1 MKSVAHRQKFLEG
14 KDKIKIKSED
24 EEMESTPG
32 DASGSPPLF
41 CSQEETASSSGSGPP
56 GSGPPT
62 SSAAMTSDGPPRLS
76 HLPSAFPALPPSSS
90 SSQPRPPATLASQ
103 QSFPGGSQSSQLSIG
118 STQPFVSS
126 SMFEVVQ
133 IQLRKKFNQQH

>member
-1 MKSVAHRQKFLEG
+1 MKSAAHRQKFLEG
-14 KDKIKIKSED
+14 KEKIRIKSED

-41 CSQEETASSSGSGPP
+41 GSQEETAFPS

-62 SSAAMTSDGPPRLS
+62 SSAAVTSDGPPRLS
-76 HLPSAFPALPPSSS
+76 HLPSAFPPPPSS
-90 SSQPRPPATLASQ
+90 SSQPRPPATLTSQ
-103 QSFPGGSQSSQLSIG
+103 QSFPGGSQSSQLSIS
-118 STQPFVSS
+118 STQPFISS

-133 IQLRKKFNQQH
+133 IQLRKKFNQQL

>member
-1 MKSVAHRQKFLEG
+1 MKSAAHRQKFLEG
-14 KDKIKIKSED
+14 KEKIGIKSED

-41 CSQEETASSSGSGPP
+41 GSQEETAFPS

-62 SSAAMTSDGPPRLS
+62 SSAAVTSDGPPRLS
-76 HLPSAFPALPPSSS
+76 HLPTAFPPPPSS
-90 SSQPRPPATLASQ
+90 SSQPRPPATLTSQ
-103 QSFPGGSQSSQLSIG
+103 QSFPGGSQNSQLSIS
-118 STQPFVSS
+118 STQPFISS

-133 IQLRKKFNQQH
+133 IQLRKKFNQQL

>member
-1 MKSVAHRQKFLEG
+1 MKSVAHRQKFLDG

-24 EEMESTPG
+24 EEMESTPR

-41 CSQEETASSSGSGPP
+41 GSQEETTFPS

-62 SSAAMTSDGPPRLS
+62 SSAAITSDGPPRLS
-76 HLPSAFPALPPSSS
+76 HLPPSSS

>member
-1 MKSVAHRQKFLEG
+1 MKSAVHRQKFIDG

-41 CSQEETASSSGSGPP
+41 GSQEETTFPS

-76 HLPSAFPALPPSSS
+76 HLPSAFPALPPSSSSSSS

>member
-1 MKSVAHRQKFLEG
+1 MKSVAHRQKILEG

-24 EEMESTPG
+24 EEMESTPR

-41 CSQEETASSSGSGPP
+41 GSQEETAFPS

-62 SSAAMTSDGPPRLS
+62 SSAAVTSDGPPRLS

-90 SSQPRPPATLASQ
+90 SSSQPRPPATLASQ
-103 QSFPGGSQSSQLSIG
+103 QSFPGGSQGSQLSIG

>member
-41 CSQEETASSSGSGPP
+41 GSQEET

-62 SSAAMTSDGPPRLS
+62 SSVAVTGDGPPRLS

>member
-1 MKSVAHRQKFLEG
+1 MKSAAHRQKFIDG
-14 KDKIKIKSED
+14 KEKIKIKSED
-24 EEMESTPG
+24 EEMESTPR
-32 DASGSPPLF
+32 DVSGSPPLF
-41 CSQEETASSSGSGPP
+41 GSQEETAFPS

-62 SSAAMTSDGPPRLS
+62 SSATMTSDGPPRLS
-76 HLPSAFPALPPSSS
+76 HLPSAFPALSPSSS

-118 STQPFVSS
+118 STQPFISS